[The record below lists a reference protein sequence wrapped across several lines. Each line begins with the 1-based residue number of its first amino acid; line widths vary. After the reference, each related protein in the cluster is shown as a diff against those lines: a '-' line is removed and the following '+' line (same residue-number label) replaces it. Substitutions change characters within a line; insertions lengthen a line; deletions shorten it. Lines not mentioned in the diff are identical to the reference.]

1 MIRSTE
7 IVLVN
12 FSPRYVRSD
21 DALVVRLSYRV
32 WYPEVPETSYD
43 VDVRSARSKLPHL
56 DVVTR
61 RSVS

>member
-1 MIRSTE
+1 MIRSTG

-21 DALVVRLSYRV
+21 DALVVRFGYRV
-32 WYPEVPETSYD
+32 WYPEVQETSYD
-43 VDVRSARSKLPHL
+43 VDVRSARPKLPHL